1 MAFAVCVAVAV
12 LTILDLV
19 KVNVALSAIEQS
31 LGATTSQAQLIVAG
45 YVLAFGILLVPA
57 GRLGDQWNRKAMF
70 VIGLTVFALASLYS
84 ALAPTATSLVI
95 ARILQGA
102 AAGILMPQ
110 SLGMIQNL
118 FEGPRR
124 GSAFGIF
131 GASIGIGTAF
141 GPTIGGLFIAAFG
154 PELGWRWTF
163 GMNVPLALIIV
174 PLALAL
180 LPSQQRHSGRRDLD
194 LVGVGLLASTVLLVM
209 LPFVLTTGA
218 ADDAPQRWWLLAGGA
233 ALGAGF
239 VVWERRYAARGR
251 LPVLDFA
258 LFHFPSYRYGVLITT
273 LWFAIMPATFLMV
286 TLYVQQGLGY
296 PPVVAGM
303 VSIPYAIVSAVVA
316 AVTGRFTFRY
326 ASGMVVWG
334 LVIFI
339 GGLVALAV
347 VARVTAPE
355 PTPWVMAIVLGVS
368 GVGPG
373 LVMSANQVRT
383 LKHVPLE
390 SAGVGGSFQQVGQ
403 RLGNAMGIAVA
414 ASVFYS
420 AVADVEQAGAAGPV
434 AEAVTQYRFAID
446 VSMLLLIGIGAVGL
460 LVAIADNRVDLRER
474 RAEGDARAAG

>member
-1 MAFAVCVAVAV
+1 M

-31 LGATTSQAQLIVAG
+31 LGATTAQAQLIVAG

-70 VIGLTVFALASLYS
+70 VIGLSVFAAASLYS

-95 ARILQGA
+95 ARILQGV

-131 GASIGIGTAF
+131 GAAVGVGTAF
-141 GPTIGGLFIAAFG
+141 GPTLGGLFIGALG

-174 PLALAL
+174 PIAIVL
-180 LPSQQRHSGRRDLD
+180 LPSRQQHSGRRDLD
-194 LVGVGLLASTVLLVM
+194 LVGVLLLASTVLFVM

-218 ADDAPQRWWLLAGGA
+218 AGDEPGRWWLLAGGA
-233 ALGAGF
+233 ILGAGF
-239 VVWERRYAARGR
+239 LAWERRYAARGR
-251 LPVLDFA
+251 LPVLDIA
-258 LFHFPSYRYGVLITT
+258 LFRFPSYRNGVLITT
-273 LWFAIMPATFLMV
+273 LWFAVMPATFLMV
-286 TLYVQQGLGY
+286 TLYVQQGLGH
-296 PPVVAGM
+296 PPVIAGM

-316 AVTGRFTFRY
+316 ALAGRYTYRY
-326 ASGMVVWG
+326 ASGMVMWG

-339 GGLVALAV
+339 AGLIALAV
-347 VARVTAPE
+347 VARVTPPE
-355 PTPWVMAIVLGVS
+355 PTPWVMSIVLGVS
-368 GVGPG
+368 GIGPG
-373 LVMSANQVRT
+373 LIMSANQMRT

-420 AVADVEQAGAAGPV
+420 TVAGVGPTGSGGV
-434 AEAVTQYRFAID
+434 TAEAIGQYRFAID
-446 VSMLLLIGIGAVGL
+446 LSMLLLIGIGAVGL
-460 LVAIADNRVDLRER
+460 LVAVLDHRVDLRER
-474 RAEGDARAAG
+474 RERPDRDLSE